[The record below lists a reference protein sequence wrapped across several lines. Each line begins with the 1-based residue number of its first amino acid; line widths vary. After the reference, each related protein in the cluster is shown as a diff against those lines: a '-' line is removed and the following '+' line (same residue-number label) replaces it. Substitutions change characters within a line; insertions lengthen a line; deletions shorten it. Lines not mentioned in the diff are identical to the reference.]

1 MSAYERHILPI
12 YVILKQGSEEQFR
25 PMRFAGTGFIAAPH
39 VFVTCW
45 HCVSDELPEEQTYAV
60 LRYPDGTVH
69 QLSLIVQDPSGSDL
83 ASAHVDI
90 PTWPP
95 FDLVVAPPDVTGLN
109 VGTIGYPGT
118 HPEEQP
124 DGTLRFDQQ
133 GRYFQGYVSRAFTY
147 NPPGQRPVRSYEI
160 DMPCPRG
167 LSGAPLIV
175 TTPEYRGHVIGVIY
189 GAHPPFGTESEA
201 GEIKL
206 ATTVFALA
214 HYFDTFMALRG
225 PATSDRPL
233 SELVPDRSDV
243 S

>member
-1 MSAYERHILPI
+1 MMSAYERHILPI

-124 DGTLRFDQQ
+124 DGTLAST
-133 GRYFQGYVSRAFTY
+133 SRDATSKAMS
-147 NPPGQRPVRSYEI
+147 V
-160 DMPCPRG
+160 G
-167 LSGAPLIV
+167 LLP
-175 TTPEYRGHVIGVIY
+175 TTPQANGRSARTRSTCRVPEGFRVPHSSLR
-189 GAHPPFGTESEA
+189 PRSTEA
-201 GEIKL
+201 
-206 ATTVFALA
+206 
-214 HYFDTFMALRG
+214 M
-225 PATSDRPL
+225 
-233 SELVPDRSDV
+233 
-243 S
+243 